1 MHIGSSNHTYIN
13 MDHSLKLGDGFLF
26 CYNKLQ
32 YFFFYEEE
40 GIHYCLKYEKQSIDM
55 NRYSRMRKGCESM
68 SKIMVI
74 EDTETIREELQT
86 FLIRYGYEV
95 IAPTNFENIIDDILK
110 EKADLIL
117 LDINL
122 PVTDGYYICREIR
135 KSSDVPI
142 IVVTSRD
149 NEMDEL
155 MSMNLG
161 ADDFVTKPF
170 NTQILLARIESLLRR
185 IQGTSRDTIDYQNLK
200 LNLSNGSIDYEGKTV
215 ELTKNELKILSCLIK
230 NKGKIVSRDEL
241 MDFMWNSDIFV
252 DDNNL
257 SVNVTRLRKKL
268 ESVGMEENIE
278 TRRGLGYILP

>member
-1 MHIGSSNHTYIN
+1 MYKGS
-13 MDHSLKLGDGFLF
+13 
-26 CYNKLQ
+26 
-32 YFFFYEEE
+32 EP
-40 GIHYCLKYEKQSIDM
+40 
-55 NRYSRMRKGCESM
+55 M
-68 SKIMVI
+68 SKIIII
-74 EDTETIREELQT
+74 EDTETIREELKT
-86 FLIRYGYEV
+86 FLSRYGYEV
-95 IAPTNFENIIDDILK
+95 VAPANFENIMNDILR
-110 EKADLIL
+110 EKTDLIL

-135 KSSDVPI
+135 KTSDVPI

-161 ADDFVTKPF
+161 ADDFITKPY
-170 NTQILLARIESLLRR
+170 NTQILLARIESILRR
-185 IQGTSRDTIDYQNLK
+185 VHGSNTRDTITYNDLE
-200 LNLSNGSIDYEGKTV
+200 LNLTNGSVTYKDNTA

-230 NKGKIVSRDEL
+230 NKGKIVSREDL

-268 ESVGMEENIE
+268 EGVGMKENIE